1 LVRIDDSEEEGTMDM
16 YRGLAIILGF
26 LFTGQAV
33 SKFTHIPVPGSVLGM
48 IFLTAALM
56 TGMVKLEHVEEVG
69 TFLIKNMSVMFIPP
83 GVGVV
88 VYWSLV
94 KKDILPISV
103 ALLVSFALTIV
114 LTAKVVELIR
124 SRENG

>member
-1 LVRIDDSEEEGTMDM
+1 MEI

-26 LFTGQAV
+26 LFSGQAI
-33 SKFTHIPVPGSVLGM
+33 SKLTHIPVPGSVLGM
-48 IFLTAALM
+48 IFLTLALM
-56 TGMVKLEHVEEVG
+56 TGVVKLEHVEEVG
-69 TFLIKNMSVMFIPP
+69 TFLIRNMSVMFIPP

-94 KKDILPISV
+94 KRDLLPISV
-103 ALLVSFALTIV
+103 ALVVSFILTIV

-124 SRENG
+124 R